1 MRSELPSADT
11 PKGRRKRAGE
21 GGGGTGRGVRGV
33 KICFSCERTGRHQE
47 EARGVMGE
55 MAVEDWIEV
64 VKLAI
69 HLEKKEK
76 RKQSVDMLENFK
88 GGEGRGKGGS
98 ERTGM

>member
-11 PKGRRKRAGE
+11 PKGRRKKAGE
-21 GGGGTGRGVRGV
+21 GGGGTGRGVKGV
-33 KICFSCERTGRHQE
+33 KICFVRELEDIKKRR
-47 EARGVMGE
+47 RRVMGE

-76 RKQSVDMLENFK
+76 RKQSVDMLGNFK
-88 GGEGRGKGGS
+88 GGEGRGKGGY
-98 ERTGM
+98 ERMGM